1 MGAASEAL
9 AQTAPDVIEQTL
21 DRADVFSRTKAQG
34 VSPTPLTY
42 AVTAT
47 TAFTECQNTSTRG
60 MFCLDDNVVRNWPDP
75 EKAPEASSTLFACSD
90 PAFALDTRCDLHGDD
105 GRPVG
110 QRLARRQEEQ
120 RVQPVQGGQ
129 GALHGGLYGADKR
142 GGLLCPGVRVRPPAA
157 GRYLAG
163 GR

>member
-1 MGAASEAL
+1 MGVASEAL

-60 MFCLDDNVVRNWPDP
+60 MFCLDGNVVRNWPDP
-75 EKAPEASSTLFACSD
+75 EKAPEASSTLFSLQRPCFRA
-90 PAFALDTRCDLHGDD
+90 RQGCDLHG
-105 GRPVG
+105 
-110 QRLARRQEEQ
+110 A
-120 RVQPVQGGQ
+120 
-129 GALHGGLYGADKR
+129 
-142 GGLLCPGVRVRPPAA
+142 
-157 GRYLAG
+157 
-163 GR
+163 